1 LRRAIVPDAALTIL
15 YFAWVRERIGVGE
28 ERVVPPAGVN
38 DVAALIDWLA
48 TRGEG
53 HAAAFA
59 DRGRLR
65 AAIDQTFVPLDAAIV
80 GAREVAIFPPV
91 TGG

>member
-1 LRRAIVPDAALTIL
+1 MPVRMV
-15 YFAWVRERIGVGE
+15 YFAWVRERVGVAE
-28 ERVVPPAGVN
+28 ETVHPPAAVTT
-38 DVAALIDWLA
+38 VAALVDWLA
-48 TRGEG
+48 AQDEA

-65 AAIDQTFVPLDAAIV
+65 AAVDQDFVAMDAPIA
-80 GAREVAIFPPV
+80 GAQEIALFPPV

>member
-1 LRRAIVPDAALTIL
+1 MTIRMV
-15 YFAWVRERIGVGE
+15 YFAWVRERVGVAE
-28 ERVVPPAGVN
+28 ELVDPPATATT
-38 DVAALIDWLA
+38 VAALVDWLA
-48 TRGEG
+48 AESDR

-65 AAIDQTFVPLDAAIV
+65 AAVDQDFVAMEASIA
-80 GAREVAIFPPV
+80 GAREVALFPPV

>member
-1 LRRAIVPDAALTIL
+1 MPIRML
-15 YFAWVRERIGVGE
+15 YFAWVRERLGTAE
-28 ERVVPPAGVN
+28 ERVVPPAAVTT
-38 DVAALIDWLA
+38 VAALIDWLA
-48 TRGEG
+48 ASSDR

-65 AAIDQTFVPLDAAIV
+65 AAVDQDFVAMDAPIA
-80 GAREVAIFPPV
+80 GAREVALFPPV